1 MTDFVSR
8 GGDKLQS
15 ALNQFKYSPQD
26 QIALDVGAATGGF
39 TDCLLQNG
47 ARFVFTVDVSYGQ
60 LAWKLRQDSRVQ
72 VQERFNARYLLP
84 STLKAWNHPFT
95 EQIDLVVMDVSFISI
110 LKIIPS
116 LKKSLKPG
124 FTLLSLVK
132 PQFEA
137 RREWVGEGGVI
148 TDSTIH
154 EKVNQE
160 IKLTLEK
167 WDFQNVQLCKSEIT
181 GADGNQEFFVWA
193 QTPK

>member
-1 MTDFVSR
+1 MIEYVSR

-15 ALNQFKYSPQD
+15 ALTQFNYSPQD

-39 TDCLLQNG
+39 TDCLLQQG

-60 LAWKLRQDSRVQ
+60 LAWKLRQDPRVH

-84 STLKAWNHPFT
+84 STLKGWNHPYT
-95 EQIDLVVMDVSFISI
+95 EQINLVVMDVSFISI

-137 RREWVGEGGVI
+137 PRKSVGAGGI
-148 TDSTIH
+148 ISDPTIH

-160 IKLTLEK
+160 IKLNLEK
-167 WDFQNVQLCKSEIT
+167 WGFQNVQFCKAGIT
-181 GADGNQEFFVWA
+181 GADGNQEYFLLGQSKA
-193 QTPK
+193 